1 MIKIGLA
8 PMEGVL
14 DPLMRQ
20 IITKHSQ
27 VDHCTTEFIRVT
39 DKKIPDHVF
48 FRYAPELE
56 NSSLTSSKVPVLIQL
71 LGGKSEWMSLNA
83 KRAYELGAYG
93 IDINFGCP
101 AKTVNKHDGGATLLK
116 NPERLYQTIIAIK
129 SELPENF
136 HVSAKVRLGFHDKT
150 KVLEISQACSEAKA
164 TWLTVH
170 ARTKDEGYKPPA
182 HWRFINDMK
191 SVSKIP
197 IFANGDIWSLKDY
210 KECKKA
216 SGCENVM
223 IGRGLLRNPYLAE
236 EIKTETVLDALERSK
251 KTVGLIHEYSQLGHP
266 LYGEFKALNR
276 VKQWLRLCTQ
286 PKQTFFNELFN
297 KAKRFSSMNE
307 MKALLVEYQN
317 SESSI

>member
-1 MIKIGLA
+1 
-8 PMEGVL
+8 MEGVL

-27 VDHCTTEFIRVT
+27 VDYCTTEFIRVT

-48 FRYAPELE
+48 YRYAPELN
-56 NSSLTSSKVPVLIQL
+56 NSSLTSSQVPVLVQL
-71 LGGKSEWMSLNA
+71 LGGKPKWMSINA
-83 KRAYELGAYG
+83 KKAFELGAYG

-116 NPERLYQTIIAIK
+116 NPERLYETIIAIR

-150 KVLEISQACSEAKA
+150 KVLEIAQACTEAKA

-170 ARTKDEGYKPPA
+170 ARTKIEGYEPPA
-182 HWRFINDMK
+182 HWNFIDDMK

-223 IGRGLLRNPYLAE
+223 IGRGLLRNPFLAE
-236 EIKTETVLDALERSK
+236 EIKTQTLFDPIDRSK
-251 KTVGLIHEYSQLGHP
+251 KTLKLIFEYSQLGQA

-276 VKQWLRLCTQ
+276 VKQWLRLCTN
-286 PKQTFFNELFN
+286 PEQTFFNELFN
-297 KAKRFSSMNE
+297 EAKRVSNIQE
-307 MKALLVEYQN
+307 MKTVLAKYQN
-317 SESSI
+317 SEISM